1 MKNII
6 LAIITAFIVAGCAT
20 TKEELKKM
28 PVSQLV
34 PKRVTKVSPMDE
46 LPVTQMLEEVK
57 EREKLY
63 SLSVKDM
70 EIENVL
76 HVLTGELPEYNI
88 IVEPGVSGK
97 VTASFKNLTLDKVL
111 EVLLNPLGLEYV
123 IDGNILRISEPKMV
137 TRTFNFTYTT
147 SSRNS
152 KSSVMA
158 VTGAGDD
165 EGAGASYGSVE
176 IEESVNV
183 WAELKS
189 GITALMTPDAG
200 KLAISS
206 RVGYITVTD
215 YRSNMERIEEY
226 MDIFKSSVQTQIHI
240 RAKLLEV
247 TLKDGNEFGIDWG
260 ATLKSIPFFSDR
272 TNPLSIVQS
281 FAPILG
287 GITPTGQ
294 SRATATDSNEIAN
307 QFQFGKSEGH
317 FTYLINA
324 LKSQGDVTVL
334 SSPEVTILNGQKAI
348 LSSVTQDVY
357 FETQQ
362 SSSGSGTGV
371 ISTTTANA
379 FNYGVYLDVTPH
391 VDLEGMITMEVHP
404 SVSSFIELKTS
415 GTAQRPSIDTRETET
430 VVTINNAETIL
441 IAGLIKDDLK
451 SNQSKLPLLGDL
463 PVAGKAFRR
472 SLRSDIKTE
481 LVILITPTI
490 VGPRAKD
497 FGSIRSKYSMLRTP
511 FTKKK
516 KRTLFTKKKR

>member
-6 LAIITAFIVAGCAT
+6 LAIITAFIIAGCAT
-20 TKEELKKM
+20 TREELKKM
-28 PVSQLV
+28 PVSQLI
-34 PKRVTKVSPMDE
+34 PKKINKVSAMDE

-70 EIENVL
+70 EINSVL
-76 HVLTGELPEYNI
+76 HVLINELPEYNI
-88 IVEPGVSGK
+88 IVDPDVSGK
-97 VTASFKNLTLDKVL
+97 VTATFKNLTLDKVL
-111 EVLLNPLGLEYV
+111 DVLLDPLGLEYV
-123 IDGNILRISEPKMV
+123 IEDNILRISKPKMV
-137 TRTFNFTYTT
+137 SRTFNFTYTT

-158 VTGAGDD
+158 VTGAGDE
-165 EGAGASYGSVE
+165 EGDGASYGTVE
-176 IEESVNV
+176 TEESVDV
-183 WAELKS
+183 WAELKT

-200 KLAISS
+200 KLAISK

-215 YRSNMERIEEY
+215 YRSNMKRIEEY
-226 MDIFKSSVQTQIHI
+226 MDIFKKSVQTQIHI

-247 TLKDGNEFGIDWG
+247 TLKDGNEFGINWA
-260 ATLKSIPFFSDR
+260 ATLKSIGPFSDSK
-272 TNPLSIVQS
+272 NPLSIVQS

-287 GITPTGQ
+287 GSTSPTGQ
-294 SRATATDSNEIAN
+294 SRTGEVAEL
-307 QFQFGKSEGH
+307 FQFGKSAGH
-317 FTYLINA
+317 FNYLITA

-334 SSPEVTILNGQKAI
+334 SSPEISTLNGQKAI

-362 SSSGSGTGV
+362 SAGGAGGV
-371 ISTTTANA
+371 ITTTTANP
-379 FNYGVYLDVTPH
+379 FTYGVYLDVTPH

-404 SVSSFIELKTS
+404 SVSSFIELKSS
-415 GTAQRPSIDTRETET
+415 GTAARPAIDSRETET
-430 VVTINNAETIL
+430 VVTINNGETIL
-441 IAGLIKDDLK
+441 IAGLMKNDIKG
-451 SNQSKLPLLGDL
+451 NQSKLPILGDL

-472 SLRSDIKTE
+472 ELKSNIKTE

-497 FGSIRSKYSMLRTP
+497 FGSIRSKYSLLRKP

-516 KRTLFTKKKR
+516 

>member
-6 LAIITAFIVAGCAT
+6 IAIITAFIVAGCAT
-20 TKEELKKM
+20 TKQELKKM
-28 PVSQLV
+28 PVSQLI
-34 PKRVTKVSPMDE
+34 PKKINRASAMDE

-70 EIENVL
+70 ELKNVL
-76 HVLTGELPEYNI
+76 HVLTNELPEYNI
-88 IVEPGVSGK
+88 VVEDDVSGK
-97 VTASFKNLTLDKVL
+97 VTASFKNLTLVKVL
-111 EVLLNPLGLEYV
+111 DVLLNPLGLEYV
-123 IDGNILRISEPKMV
+123 IEENILTISKPKLV
-137 TRTFNFTYTT
+137 SRTFNFIYTT

-158 VTGAGDD
+158 VTGAGE
-165 EGAGASYGSVE
+165 EGTAGASYGSVE
-176 IEESVNV
+176 TEETVNV
-183 WAELKS
+183 WTELES
-189 GITALMTPDAG
+189 GIMALMTPGVG
-200 KLAISS
+200 KLAISK

-215 YRSNMERIEEY
+215 YRSNMQRIEEY
-226 MDIFKSSVQTQIHI
+226 MDIFKKSVQTQIHI

-260 ATLKSIPFFSDR
+260 ATLKSIPFLSNS

-287 GITPTGQ
+287 STPPTGQ
-294 SRATATDSNEIAN
+294 SRTGEVAEL
-307 QFQFGKSEGH
+307 FQFGKSTGH

-334 SSPEVTILNGQKAI
+334 SSPEISTLNGQKAI

-362 SSSGSGTGV
+362 SSSGAGTGV
-371 ISTTTANA
+371 ISTTTASA

-391 VDLEGMITMEVHP
+391 VDQEGMITMEVHP
-404 SVSSFIELKTS
+404 SVSSYIELKSS
-415 GTAQRPSIDTRETET
+415 GNAQRPAIDSRETQT
-430 VVTINNAETIL
+430 VVTIKTGETIL
-441 IAGLIKDDLK
+441 IAGLIKDDIK
-451 SNQSKLPLLGDL
+451 SNQSKLPFLGDL

-472 SLRSDIKTE
+472 SLKSDIKTE

-497 FGSIRSKYSMLRTP
+497 FGSIRSKYSLLRKP
-511 FTKKK
+511 FTKK
-516 KRTLFTKKKR
+516 

>member
-20 TKEELKKM
+20 TKPKDELKKM

-34 PKRVTKVSPMDE
+34 PKKISIISTMDE

-63 SLSVKDM
+63 SLSIKDM
-70 EIENVL
+70 EINNVL
-76 HVLTGELPEYNI
+76 HVLTNELPEYNI

-97 VTASFKNLTLDKVL
+97 VTATFKNLTLDKVL

-123 IDGNILRISEPKMV
+123 IEDNILRISEPKMV
-137 TRTFNFTYTT
+137 SRTFNFVYTT
-147 SSRNS
+147 SSRTS

-165 EGAGASYGSVE
+165 DGAGASYGSIV
-176 IEESVNV
+176 IEESVDIWN
-183 WAELKS
+183 ELES
-189 GITALMTPDAG
+189 GIMALMTPDAG
-200 KLAISS
+200 TLSISR

-215 YRSNMERIEEY
+215 YRSNMEKIEEY
-226 MDIFKSSVQTQIHI
+226 MDIFKTSVQTQIHI

-260 ATLKSIPFFSDR
+260 ATLKSIPLLSNS
-272 TNPLSIVQS
+272 TNPLNIVQS

-287 GITPTGQ
+287 STTPTGQ
-294 SRATATDSNEIAN
+294 SRVSSTNSNEVAN
-307 QFQFGKSEGH
+307 QFQFGKSAGH

-324 LKSQGDVTVL
+324 LKSQGNVTVL
-334 SSPEVTILNGQKAI
+334 SSPEVSILNGQKAI

-362 SSSGSGTGV
+362 SAGGAGGV
-371 ISTTTANA
+371 ITTTTAKP

-404 SVSSFIELKTS
+404 SVSSYIELKES
-415 GTAQRPSIDTRETET
+415 GNAKRPAIDSRETET
-430 VVTINNAETIL
+430 IVTINNGETIL
-441 IAGLIKDDLK
+441 IAGLIKDDVK
-451 SNQSKLPLLGDL
+451 SNQSKLPFLGDL

-472 SLRSDIKTE
+472 SLKSDIKTE

-497 FGSIRSKYSMLRTP
+497 FGSIRSKYSLLRKP
-511 FTKKK
+511 FTKK
-516 KRTLFTKKKR
+516 

>member
-6 LAIITAFIVAGCAT
+6 LAIVAALIVAGCAT
-20 TKEELKKM
+20 TKELKKM
-28 PVSQLV
+28 PVSQLA
-34 PKRVTKVSPMDE
+34 PKRITSTIVSAMDE
-46 LPVTQMLEEVK
+46 LPVTQMLDEVK
-57 EREKLY
+57 QREKLY
-63 SLSVKDM
+63 SLSIKEM
-70 EIENVL
+70 EINDVL

-111 EVLLNPLGLEYV
+111 DVLLKPLGLEYA
-123 IDGNILRISEPKMV
+123 IEENILRISEPKMV
-137 TRTFNFTYTT
+137 SRTFNFTYTT
-147 SSRNS
+147 SSRSS

-158 VTGAGDD
+158 VTGAGDE
-165 EGAGASYGSVE
+165 EGAGASYGSVLT
-176 IEESVNV
+176 EESVDI
-183 WAELKS
+183 WAELES
-189 GITALMTPDAG
+189 GITALMTPDTG
-200 KLAISS
+200 KLAISK

-215 YRSNMERIEEY
+215 YRANMKNIEEY
-226 MDIFKSSVQTQIHI
+226 MDIFKNSVQTQIHI

-247 TLKDGNEFGIDWG
+247 TLKDGNEFGINWS

-272 TNPLSIVQS
+272 TNPLNIVQS

-287 GITPTGQ
+287 GTTPTGQ
-294 SRATATDSNEIAN
+294 SRATSTNSNEVADL
-307 QFQFGKSEGH
+307 FQFGKSAGH

-334 SSPEVTILNGQKAI
+334 SSPEVSILNGQKAI

-362 SSSGSGTGV
+362 SAGGAGGV
-371 ISTTTANA
+371 ITTTTAKP

-404 SVSSFIELKTS
+404 SVSSFIELKSS

-430 VVTINNAETIL
+430 VVTINNGETIL
-441 IAGLIKDDLK
+441 IAGLMKNDIK
-451 SNQSKLPLLGDL
+451 SNHSKLPFLGDL

-472 SLRSDIKTE
+472 ELTSNIKTE

-490 VGPRAKD
+490 VGHRAKD
-497 FGSIRSKYSMLRTP
+497 FGSIRSKYSMLRKP

-516 KRTLFTKKKR
+516 

>member
-6 LAIITAFIVAGCAT
+6 LAIITAFIIAGCAT

-28 PVSQLV
+28 PVSQLI
-34 PKRVTKVSPMDE
+34 PEKIDKLSALDE

-70 EIENVL
+70 ELNNVL
-76 HVLTGELPEYNI
+76 HVLTKELPEYNI
-88 IVEPGVSGK
+88 IVDSDVSGK
-97 VTASFKNLTLDKVL
+97 VTATFKNLTFDNVLD
-111 EVLLNPLGLEYV
+111 VLLKPLGLEYT
-123 IDGNILRISEPKMV
+123 IEDNILRISTPRMV
-137 TRTFNFTYTT
+137 SRTFDFTYTT
-147 SSRNS
+147 SSRKS

-158 VTGAGDD
+158 VTGAGDE
-165 EGAGASYGSVE
+165 EGAGASYGSVVT
-176 IEESVNV
+176 EESVDV
-183 WAELKS
+183 WKELES
-189 GITALMTPDAG
+189 GITALMTPDSG
-200 KLAISS
+200 KLAISR

-215 YRSNMERIEEY
+215 YRSSMKKIEEY
-226 MDIFKSSVQTQIHI
+226 IDIFKTSVQTQIHI

-247 TLKDGNEFGIDWG
+247 TLKDGNEFGINWA
-260 ATLKSIPFFSDR
+260 ATLKSIGPFSDR
-272 TNPLSIVQS
+272 TNPLSIVQT

-287 GITPTGQ
+287 GTTPTGQ
-294 SRATATDSNEIAN
+294 SRATSTNSNEVADL
-307 QFQFGKSEGH
+307 FQFGKSAGH
-317 FTYLINA
+317 FNYLITA

-334 SSPEVTILNGQKAI
+334 SSPEVSILNGQKAI

-362 SSSGSGTGV
+362 SAGGAGGV
-371 ISTTTANA
+371 ITTTTANP

-404 SVSSFIELKTS
+404 SVSSFIELKSS

-430 VVTINNAETIL
+430 VVTINNGETIL
-441 IAGLIKDDLK
+441 IAGLIKNDIK
-451 SNQSKLPLLGDL
+451 ANQSKLPFLGDL

-472 SLRSDIKTE
+472 ELTSNVKTE

-497 FGSIRSKYSMLRTP
+497 FGSIRAKYSMLRKP
-511 FTKKK
+511 FAKK
-516 KRTLFTKKKR
+516 

>member
-1 MKNII
+1 MKNTI
-6 LAIITAFIVAGCAT
+6 LAIITAFIVAGCTAAT
-20 TKEELKKM
+20 KKEIKKM

-34 PKRVTKVSPMDE
+34 PKRVTRVSPMDE
-46 LPVTQMLEEVK
+46 LPVTQMLDEVK

-70 EIENVL
+70 EINNVL
-76 HVLTGELPEYNI
+76 HVLTNELPEYNVV
-88 IVEPGVSGK
+88 VEPGVSGK

-165 EGAGASYGSVE
+165 EGGGASYGSVE
-176 IEESVNV
+176 IEESVDV
-183 WAELKS
+183 WTELKS

-200 KLAISS
+200 KLAISR

-226 MDIFKSSVQTQIHI
+226 MDIFKGSVQTQIHI

-247 TLKDGNEFGIDWG
+247 TLKDGNEFGINWA

-281 FAPILG
+281 FAPVLG
-287 GITPTGQ
+287 DSTSATGQ
-294 SRATATDSNEIAN
+294 SRATSTSSNDVAEL
-307 QFQFGKSEGH
+307 FQFGKSEGH
-317 FTYLINA
+317 FNYLITA

-334 SSPEVTILNGQKAI
+334 SSPEVSILNGQKAI

-404 SVSSFIELKTS
+404 SVSSFIELKSS
-415 GTAQRPSIDTRETET
+415 GTASRPSIDTRETET
-430 VVTINNAETIL
+430 VVTINNGETIL
-441 IAGLIKDDLK
+441 IAGLIKDDIK
-451 SNQSKLPLLGDL
+451 SNQSKLPVLGDL

-472 SLRSDIKTE
+472 SLKSDIKTE

-497 FGSIRSKYSMLRTP
+497 FGSIRSKYSLLRKP
-511 FTKKK
+511 FAKKK
-516 KRTLFTKKKR
+516 

>member
-6 LAIITAFIVAGCAT
+6 LAMIAAIIVAGCAT

-34 PKRVTKVSPMDE
+34 PKRVTKTSPMDE

-70 EIENVL
+70 ELKNVL
-76 HVLTGELPEYNI
+76 HVLTNELPEYNI

-111 EVLLNPLGLEYV
+111 DILLSPLGLEYV
-123 IDGNILRISEPKMV
+123 IEENILRISEPKMV
-137 TRTFNFTYTT
+137 SRTFDFTYTT
-147 SSRNS
+147 SARNS

-158 VTGAGDD
+158 VTGAGDE
-165 EGAGASYGSVE
+165 EGAGASYGSIVT
-176 IEESVNV
+176 EESVDV
-183 WAELKS
+183 WTELES
-189 GITALMTPDAG
+189 GITALMTADAG
-200 KLAISS
+200 KLAISR

-215 YRSNMERIEEY
+215 YRSNMKKIEEY
-226 MDIFKSSVQTQIHI
+226 IDIFKTSAQTQIHI

-247 TLKDGNEFGIDWG
+247 TLKDGNEFGINWA
-260 ATLKSIPFFSDR
+260 ATLKSIPFLSDR

-287 GITPTGQ
+287 GNTATGQ
-294 SRATATDSNEIAN
+294 SRATATDSNEVAN

-324 LKSQGDVTVL
+324 LKTQGDVTVL
-334 SSPEVTILNGQKAI
+334 SSPEVSILNGQKAI

-362 SSSGSGTGV
+362 SAGGAGGV
-371 ISTTTANA
+371 ITTTTANP

-391 VDLEGMITMEVHP
+391 VDSEGMITMEVHP
-404 SVSSFIELKTS
+404 SVSSFIELKES
-415 GTAQRPSIDTRETET
+415 GGAERPSIDTRETQT
-430 VVTINNAETIL
+430 VVTINNGETIL
-441 IAGLIKDDLK
+441 IAGLIKNDIK
-451 SNQSKLPLLGDL
+451 SNQSKLPVLGDL

-472 SLRSDIKTE
+472 SLRSNIKTE

-497 FGSIRSKYSMLRTP
+497 FGSIRSKYSLLRKP

-516 KRTLFTKKKR
+516 K

>member
-6 LAIITAFIVAGCAT
+6 LAIVAALIVAGCTT

-34 PKRVTKVSPMDE
+34 PKRITKISAMDE

-57 EREKLY
+57 ERERLY
-63 SLSVKDM
+63 SLSVKEM
-70 EIENVL
+70 EINDVL

-97 VTASFKNLTLDKVL
+97 VTASFNNLTLDKVL
-111 EVLLNPLGLEYV
+111 DVLLKPLGLEYV
-123 IDGNILRISEPKMV
+123 IEENILRISEPKMV
-137 TRTFNFTYTT
+137 SRTFNFTYTT
-147 SSRNS
+147 SSRSS

-158 VTGAGDD
+158 VTGAGDE
-165 EGAGASYGSVE
+165 EGDGASYGSVS
-176 IEESVNV
+176 IEESVDI
-183 WAELKS
+183 WAELES
-189 GITALMTPDAG
+189 GITALMTPDTG
-200 KLAISS
+200 KLAISK
-206 RVGYITVTD
+206 RVRYITVND
-215 YRSNMERIEEY
+215 YRSNMKRIEEY
-226 MDIFKSSVQTQIHI
+226 VDIFKNSVQTQIHI

-247 TLKDGNEFGIDWG
+247 TLKDGNEFGINWG

-272 TNPLSIVQS
+272 TNPLKIVQS

-287 GITPTGQ
+287 GNTPTGQ
-294 SRATATDSNEIAN
+294 SRATSTNSNEVADL
-307 QFQFGKSEGH
+307 FQFGKDAGH

-334 SSPEVTILNGQKAI
+334 SSPEVSILNGQKAI

-362 SSSGSGTGV
+362 SAGGAGGV
-371 ISTTTANA
+371 ITTTTAKP

-415 GTAQRPSIDTRETET
+415 GSAARPSIDTRETQT
-430 VVTINNAETIL
+430 VVTINNGETIL
-441 IAGLIKDDLK
+441 IAGLMKNDVK
-451 SNQSKLPLLGDL
+451 SNQSKLPFLGDI

-472 SLRSDIKTE
+472 ELTSNIKTE

-490 VGPRAKD
+490 VGYRAKD
-497 FGSIRSKYSMLRTP
+497 FGSIRSKYSLLKKP

-516 KRTLFTKKKR
+516 

>member
-1 MKNII
+1 MKNTI
-6 LAIITAFIVAGCAT
+6 LAIITAFIVAGCTAAT
-20 TKEELKKM
+20 KKEIKKM

-34 PKRVTKVSPMDE
+34 PKRVTRVSPMDE
-46 LPVTQMLEEVK
+46 LPVTQMLDEVK

-70 EIENVL
+70 EINNVL
-76 HVLTGELPEYNI
+76 HVLTNELPEYNVV
-88 IVEPGVSGK
+88 VEPGVSGK

-165 EGAGASYGSVE
+165 EGAGASYGSVLT
-176 IEESVNV
+176 EESVDV
-183 WAELKS
+183 WTELQS

-200 KLAISS
+200 KLAISR

-215 YRSNMERIEEY
+215 YRSNMKRIEEY
-226 MDIFKSSVQTQIHI
+226 MDIFRSSVQTQIHI

-247 TLKDGNEFGIDWG
+247 TLKDGNEFGINWA

-281 FAPILG
+281 FAPVLG
-287 GITPTGQ
+287 DSTSATGQ
-294 SRATATDSNEIAN
+294 SRATSTSSNDVAEL
-307 QFQFGKSEGH
+307 FQFGKSEGH
-317 FTYLINA
+317 FNYLITA

-334 SSPEVTILNGQKAI
+334 SSPEVSILNGQKAI

-391 VDLEGMITMEVHP
+391 VDYEGLITMEVHP
-404 SVSSFIELKTS
+404 SVSSFIELKSS
-415 GTAQRPSIDTRETET
+415 GTASRPSIDTRETET
-430 VVTINNAETIL
+430 VVTINNGETIL
-441 IAGLIKDDLK
+441 IAGLIKDDIK
-451 SNQSKLPLLGDL
+451 SNQSKLPVLGDL

-472 SLRSDIKTE
+472 SLKSDIKTE

-497 FGSIRSKYSMLRTP
+497 FGSIRSKYSLLRKP
-511 FTKKK
+511 FAKKK
-516 KRTLFTKKKR
+516 

>member
-6 LAIITAFIVAGCAT
+6 LAIITAFIVAGCTAAAK
-20 TKEELKKM
+20 KEIKKM

-34 PKRVTKVSPMDE
+34 PKRVTRVSPMDE
-46 LPVTQMLEEVK
+46 LPVTQMLDEVK

-70 EIENVL
+70 EINNVL
-76 HVLTGELPEYNI
+76 HVLTNELPEYNVV
-88 IVEPGVSGK
+88 VEPGVSGK

-137 TRTFNFTYTT
+137 TRTFNFIYTT
-147 SSRNS
+147 SARNS

-200 KLAISS
+200 KLAISR

-226 MDIFKSSVQTQIHI
+226 MDIFKGSVQTQIHI

-247 TLKDGNEFGIDWG
+247 TLKDGNEFGINWA

-281 FAPILG
+281 FAPVLG
-287 GITPTGQ
+287 DSTSATGQ
-294 SRATATDSNEIAN
+294 SRATATSSNDVAEL
-307 QFQFGKSEGH
+307 FQFGKSEGH
-317 FTYLINA
+317 FNYLITA

-334 SSPEVTILNGQKAI
+334 SSPEVSILNGQKAI

-404 SVSSFIELKTS
+404 SVSSFIELKSS
-415 GTAQRPSIDTRETET
+415 GTAQRPAIDTRETET
-430 VVTINNAETIL
+430 VVTINNGETIL
-441 IAGLIKDDLK
+441 IAGLIKDDIK
-451 SNQSKLPLLGDL
+451 SNQSKLPVLGDL

-472 SLRSDIKTE
+472 SLKSDIKTE

-497 FGSIRSKYSMLRTP
+497 FGSIGSKYSLLRKP
-511 FTKKK
+511 FAKKK
-516 KRTLFTKKKR
+516 

>member
-6 LAIITAFIVAGCAT
+6 LAIVAALIVAGCAT
-20 TKEELKKM
+20 TEEELKKM
-28 PVSQLV
+28 PVSQIA
-34 PKRVTKVSPMDE
+34 PKRITTTIVSAMDE
-46 LPVTQMLEEVK
+46 LPVTQMLDEVK
-57 EREKLY
+57 QREKLY
-63 SLSVKDM
+63 SLSIKEM
-70 EIENVL
+70 EINDVL

-97 VTASFKNLTLDKVL
+97 VTASFKNLTLEKVL
-111 EVLLNPLGLEYV
+111 DVLLDPLGLEYV
-123 IDGNILRISEPKMV
+123 IEENILKISVPKMV

-158 VTGAGDD
+158 VTGAGDE
-165 EGAGASYGSVE
+165 EGAGASFGSVLT
-176 IEESVNV
+176 EESVDV
-183 WAELKS
+183 WAELES
-189 GITALMTPDAG
+189 GITALMSPDTG
-200 KLAISS
+200 KLAISK

-215 YRSNMERIEEY
+215 YRSNMKRIEEY
-226 MDIFKSSVQTQIHI
+226 MDIFKNSVQTQIHI
-240 RAKLLEV
+240 TAKLLEV
-247 TLKDGNEFGIDWG
+247 TLKDGNEFGINWA

-272 TNPLSIVQS
+272 TNPLNIVQS

-287 GITPTGQ
+287 DSTSATGQ
-294 SRATATDSNEIAN
+294 SRATSTSSNDVAEL
-307 QFQFGKSEGH
+307 FQFGKSAGH
-317 FTYLINA
+317 FNYLITA

-334 SSPEVTILNGQKAI
+334 SSPEVSILNGQKAI

-362 SSSGSGTGV
+362 SAGGAGGV
-371 ISTTTANA
+371 ITTTTAKP

-404 SVSSFIELKTS
+404 SVSSFIELKES
-415 GTAQRPSIDTRETET
+415 GGAERPAIDTRETET
-430 VVTINNAETIL
+430 VVTITNGETIL
-441 IAGLIKDDLK
+441 IAGLIKNDVK
-451 SNQSKLPLLGDL
+451 ANHSKLPFLGDL

-472 SLRSDIKTE
+472 ELSSNIKTE

-497 FGSIRSKYSMLRTP
+497 FGSIRSKYSLLKKP

-516 KRTLFTKKKR
+516 

>member
-6 LAIITAFIVAGCAT
+6 LAIITAFIVAGCTAAT
-20 TKEELKKM
+20 KKEIKKM

-34 PKRVTKVSPMDE
+34 PKRVTRVSPMDE
-46 LPVTQMLEEVK
+46 LPVTQMLDEVK

-70 EIENVL
+70 EINNVL
-76 HVLTGELPEYNI
+76 HVLTNELPEYNVV
-88 IVEPGVSGK
+88 VEPGVSGK
-97 VTASFKNLTLDKVL
+97 VTASFKNLTLEKVL

-165 EGAGASYGSVE
+165 DGGGASYGSVE
-176 IEESVNV
+176 IEESVDV
-183 WAELKS
+183 WNELKS
-189 GITALMTPDAG
+189 GIAALMTPDAG
-200 KLAISS
+200 KLAISR

-226 MDIFKSSVQTQIHI
+226 MDIFKGSVQTQIHI

-247 TLKDGNEFGIDWG
+247 TLKDGNEFGINWA
-260 ATLKSIPFFSDR
+260 ATLKSIPFLSDR

-281 FAPILG
+281 FAPVLG
-287 GITPTGQ
+287 DATSATGQ
-294 SRATATDSNEIAN
+294 SRATATSSNDVAEL
-307 QFQFGKSEGH
+307 FQFGKSAGH

-334 SSPEVTILNGQKAI
+334 SSPEVSILNGQKAI

-404 SVSSFIELKTS
+404 SVSSFIELKSS
-415 GTAQRPSIDTRETET
+415 GTASRPSIDTRETET
-430 VVTINNAETIL
+430 VVTINNGETIL
-441 IAGLIKDDLK
+441 IAGLIKDDIK
-451 SNQSKLPLLGDL
+451 SNQSKLPVLGDL

-472 SLRSDIKTE
+472 SLKSDIKTE

-497 FGSIRSKYSMLRTP
+497 FGSIRSKYSLLRKP
-511 FTKKK
+511 FTKKN
-516 KRTLFTKKKR
+516 

>member
-34 PKRVTKVSPMDE
+34 PKRVTKISAMDE

-63 SLSVKDM
+63 SLSIKDM
-70 EIENVL
+70 EINNVL
-76 HVLTGELPEYNI
+76 HVLTNELPEYNI
-88 IVEPGVSGK
+88 VVEPGVSGK

-111 EVLLNPLGLEYV
+111 DVLLNPLGLEY
-123 IDGNILRISEPKMV
+123 IIEGNILRISEPKMV

-165 EGAGASYGSVE
+165 EGAGASYGSVLT
-176 IEESVNV
+176 EESVDV
-183 WAELKS
+183 WAELQS
-189 GITALMTPDAG
+189 GITALMTPDVG
-200 KLAISS
+200 KLAISR

-247 TLKDGNEFGIDWG
+247 TLKDGNEFGINWA
-260 ATLKSIPFFSDR
+260 ATLKSIPLFSDR

-281 FAPILG
+281 FAPIVG
-287 GITPTGQ
+287 DSTSVTGQ
-294 SRATATDSNEIAN
+294 SRATSTASNDVAEL
-307 QFQFGKSEGH
+307 FQFGKSEGH
-317 FTYLINA
+317 FNYLITA

-334 SSPEVTILNGQKAI
+334 SSPEVSILNGQKAI

-391 VDLEGMITMEVHP
+391 VDLEGLITMEVHP
-404 SVSSFIELKTS
+404 SVSSFIELKSS
-415 GTAQRPSIDTRETET
+415 GTAQRPAIDTRETET
-430 VVTINNAETIL
+430 VVTINNGETIL

-451 SNQSKLPLLGDL
+451 SNQSKLPVLGDL

-490 VGPRAKD
+490 VGHRAKD
-497 FGSIRSKYSMLRTP
+497 FGSIRSKYSLLRKP
-511 FTKKK
+511 FN
-516 KRTLFTKKKR
+516 TKKKR